1 MGRMES
7 DESNTQR
14 VTVRVPADLL
24 EEYDDVLDDQDTNR
38 SEAVRQHMRK
48 TVAQPATDGG
58 LVPPEDD
65 DTLAAAYEELRRLTT
80 DGRSLPL
87 TEARSVLASKL
98 NLPKESVPRRI
109 LKPLNERGYLTRTGD
124 PVNQP
129 HIRVR

>member
-14 VTVRVPADLL
+14 VTVRVPKELL

-38 SEAVRQHMRK
+38 SEAIRQHMRK
-48 TVAQPATDGG
+48 TVSQPATDGG

-65 DTLAAAYEELRRLTT
+65 DTLAAAYQELRRLTT

>member
-24 EEYDDVLDDQDTNR
+24 EEYDGVLDDQDTNR
-38 SEAVRQHMRK
+38 SEAIRQHMRK
-48 TVAQPATDGG
+48 TVSQPATDGG

-109 LKPLNERGYLTRTGD
+109 LKPLKERGYLTRTGD

-129 HIRVR
+129 HILVR

>member
-14 VTVRVPADLL
+14 VTVRVPANLL
-24 EEYDDVLDDQDTNR
+24 EEYDDILDDQDTNR
-38 SEAVRQHMRK
+38 SEAIRQHMRK
-48 TVAQPATDGG
+48 TVSQPATDGG

-65 DTLAAAYEELRRLTT
+65 DTLAAAYQELRRLTT

-87 TEARSVLASKL
+87 AEARSVLASKL

>member
-14 VTVRVPADLL
+14 VTVRVPQDLL
-24 EEYDDVLDDQDTNR
+24 DEYDDVLDGQDKNR
-38 SEAVRQHMRK
+38 SEAIRQHMRE
-48 TVAQPATDGG
+48 TVSQPTTDGG

-65 DTLAAAYEELRRLTT
+65 DTLAAAYQELQRLTT
-80 DGRSLPL
+80 DGRSIPL

-109 LKPLNERGYLTRTGD
+109 LKPLTERGYLKRCGD

-129 HIRVR
+129 HLEVR

>member
-24 EEYDDVLDDQDTNR
+24 EEYDDILDDQDTNR
-38 SEAVRQHMRK
+38 SEAIRQHMRK
-48 TVAQPATDGG
+48 TVSTPTTDGG

-65 DTLAAAYEELRRLTT
+65 DTLAAAYKELRRLTT

-98 NLPKESVPRRI
+98 NLPKESVPRRV